1 MALRCILTK
10 RNVDKA
16 QLLIQAESGR
26 ASVEVAGRA
35 PTTSEVAIQLEIQKA
50 ESGPNFNSENP
61 RQCIFHWT
69 HSNECLQFTHVYKYQ
84 LHYIFVHLKLDECY
98 QTNLKL
104 LRGKKEKHN

>member
-50 ESGPNFNSENP
+50 ESRPKLELGKPEKG
-61 RQCIFHWT
+61 IM
-69 HSNECLQFTHVYKYQ
+69 HVSSD
-84 LHYIFVHLKLDECY
+84 KLY
-98 QTNLKL
+98 
-104 LRGKKEKHN
+104 

>member
-10 RNVDKA
+10 RNVDDA
-16 QLLIQAESGR
+16 QLLIQAQSGM

-61 RQCIFHWT
+61 RECIFHWT
-69 HSNECLQFTHVYKYQ
+69 HSNECLQFT
-84 LHYIFVHLKLDECY
+84 YIY
-98 QTNLKL
+98 TNTNYIIYLSTRNLMNVTKPT
-104 LRGKKEKHN
+104 